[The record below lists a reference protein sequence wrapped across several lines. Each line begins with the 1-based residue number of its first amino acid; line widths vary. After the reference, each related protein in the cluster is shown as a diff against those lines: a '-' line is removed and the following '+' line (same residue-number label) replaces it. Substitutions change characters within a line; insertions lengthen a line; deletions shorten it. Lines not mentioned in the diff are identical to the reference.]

1 MFGTGDSSAGRAPR
15 AVRQVDRRWRAPEA
29 GFLVG
34 SRRSAICSTSIHR
47 GRQSEASWILSS

>member
-1 MFGTGDSSAGRAPR
+1 MFGTGIPQLVGRR
-15 AVRQVDRRWRAPEA
+15 GLCVRWTAAWRAPEA

-34 SRRSAICSTSIHR
+34 SRRFAICSTSIDR